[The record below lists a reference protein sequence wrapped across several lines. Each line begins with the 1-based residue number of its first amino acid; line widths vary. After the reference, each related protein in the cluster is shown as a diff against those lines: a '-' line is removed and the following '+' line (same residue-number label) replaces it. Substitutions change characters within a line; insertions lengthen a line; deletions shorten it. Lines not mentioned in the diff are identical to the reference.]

1 MTELDFISTSP
12 LDYGGNVNVNLLVS
26 SSVVNPGVDNTP
38 TGSLTVVGMT
48 IPFQD
53 DDGTSLTSAL
63 KEIDELR
70 FQFTEGVITT
80 KIINRTRQD
89 QYFYLRLEPI
99 VFNSL
104 PPVIDTLAVGTPAEQ
119 DIFRYDESEF
129 IFKPFFEISFQ
140 NDDYNPLMNTSNANK
155 VNAVRQVV
163 DRTSDAANPTN
174 LTAILAGTAQPA
186 QLQNCSYTKAGIVH
200 ARYEGTKLT
209 SGSNPGNDPALSFKE
224 FEGSLH
230 LLDSDNTTITAIDDN
245 KRDTSTI
252 YFNPILTG
260 SHPNKH
266 EQNFPE
272 LASILYEEQDKRF
285 VRISN
290 RKVFIVET
298 GTILTM
304 SEVGKVTLVE

>member
-12 LDYGGNVNVNLLVS
+12 LDYGGNANVNLLVS

-38 TGSLTVVGMT
+38 TGSLTLVGMT

-53 DDGTSLTSAL
+53 DKAVKIDSAL
-63 KEIDELR
+63 KEIEELR

-80 KIINRTRQD
+80 KIINRTRRNG
-89 QYFYLRLEPI
+89 YFYLRLEPVI
-99 VFNSL
+99 FDTL
-104 PPVIDTLAVGTPAEQ
+104 PPVIETLGVGTPAEQ
-119 DIFRYDESEF
+119 DIFRFDDSEF

-140 NDDYNPLMNTSNANK
+140 NNDFNPLMNTSNTNA
-155 VNAVRQVV
+155 VNAIRQVV

-174 LTAILAGTAQPA
+174 LTAILAQTAQPA
-186 QLQNCSYTKAGIVH
+186 QIQNSVYTKAGH
-200 ARYEGTKLT
+200 TNARYDGTKLT
-209 SGSNPGNDPALSFKE
+209 SGSKQGDDPALSFKE

-230 LLDSDNTTITAIDDN
+230 LLNSNNTTITNIDDN
-245 KRDTSTI
+245 KRETSTL

-260 SHPNKH
+260 SHPSKSV
-266 EQNFPE
+266 QNFPE
-272 LASILYEEQDKRF
+272 LDSILYEEEDNRF

-290 RKVFIVET
+290 KKVFIVET

-304 SEVGKVTLVE
+304 GEVGKVTLVE